1 MGLGLCAES
10 KAPKMCFSLAPKS
23 KYKNITFILNY
34 LPQEVFTLFL
44 SKAGFKLGIF

>member
-23 KYKNITFILNY
+23 KYKNIILILNY
-34 LPQEVFTLFL
+34 VIAIGSDSTP
-44 SKAGFKLGIF
+44 SPCN